1 MSLSLTTVLGVRI
14 VLCHNYYR
22 EAGGED
28 RVFEDESDL
37 LTLRGHK
44 VHQFVRR
51 NTEFSGLQTI
61 AVAAGT
67 VWNRSSASALGDLV
81 REQRADVVHFHNWL
95 PQISQGAFYA
105 ARRAGA
111 AVVRTMHNYRST
123 CAQGVLFRDGAVCE
137 ECVGASVGW
146 PAIAHGCYRGSRMA
160 TIPVVAALAAHRALR
175 TDVRAVDATIVLTE
189 FARSKMI
196 AAGLPADRLHVKP
209 NFVVP
214 DPGPR
219 PGNGGYFIYVGRLDE
234 SKGILTLLDAWQT
247 MQSPPLLK
255 VAGTGPVGKAVEAA
269 AAKNS
274 QIEYLG
280 RVPAAEIADIVGDA
294 SYTIMPTLNYEGFP
308 KVIVESF
315 AVGTPVIASDLGS
328 VGEIIDPKR
337 TGYCFVA
344 GDARSLAQ
352 SVSETLLDVTP
363 NRMRAEVRREY
374 VSRYGIDRNY
384 DRLMDIYAQ
393 AIELRRAG

>member
-1 MSLSLTTVLGVRI
+1 MRI

-37 LTLRGHK
+37 LTLRGHEVK
-44 VHQFVRR
+44 HFVRR
-51 NTEFSGLQTI
+51 NSEFSGLRTI
-61 AVAAGT
+61 TVAAGT
-67 VWNRSSASALGDLV
+67 VWNRSNASAMGDLV
-81 REQRADVVHFHNWL
+81 KEERADVVHFHNWL

-196 AAGLPADRLHVKP
+196 EAGLPADRLHVKP

-214 DPGPR
+214 DPGAR
-219 PGNGGYFIYVGRLDE
+219 PGDGGYVVHIGRLDE
-234 SKGILTLLDAWQT
+234 SKGILTLLDAWR
-247 MQSPPLLK
+247 MMDSPPLLK
-255 VAGTGPVGKAVEAA
+255 IAGTGSLQNAVEAA
-269 AAKNS
+269 AANS
-274 QIEYLG
+274 AHIEFLG
-280 RVPAAEIADIVGDA
+280 RVPAGEVADIVGDA
-294 SYTIMPTLNYEGFP
+294 SFSIIPTLNYEGFP

-315 AVGTPVIASDLGS
+315 AVGTPVIASNLGS
-328 VGEIIDPKR
+328 VGEIIDPHR
-337 TGYCFVA
+337 TGHLFSA
-344 GDARSLAQ
+344 GDARELAQ
-352 SVSETLLDVTP
+352 TVSEASHDENP
-363 NRMRAEVRREY
+363 DRMRREVRHEF
-374 VSRYGIDRNY
+374 VHRYGIDRNY

>member
-1 MSLSLTTVLGVRI
+1 MRV

-37 LTLRGHK
+37 LTLNGHD
-44 VHQFVRR
+44 VIQFVRR

-67 VWNRSSASALGDLV
+67 VWNRSSAAALRDV
-81 REQRADVVHFHNWL
+81 VIEQRADVVHFHNWL

-137 ECVGASVGW
+137 ECVGAAVGL
-146 PAIAHGCYRGSRMA
+146 PAIVHGCYRGSRLA
-160 TIPVVAALAAHRALR
+160 TVPVVAALATHRALR
-175 TDVRAVDATIVLTE
+175 TDSRAVDATIVLTE
-189 FARSKMI
+189 FARAKMI

-214 DPGPR
+214 DPGAR
-219 PGNGGYFIYVGRLDE
+219 PGKGGYFVHIGRLDE
-234 SKGILTLLDAWQT
+234 SKGILTLLDAWRT
-247 MQSPPLLK
+247 MKSPPLLK
-255 VAGTGPVGKAVEAA
+255 IAGTGPAQEAVEAA
-269 AAKNS
+269 AAAS
-274 QIEYLG
+274 PSIEFLG
-280 RVPAAEIADIVGDA
+280 RVPAGDVTGIVGNA
-294 SYTIMPTLNYEGFP
+294 SFSIMPTLNYEGFP

-315 AVGTPVIASDLGS
+315 AVGTPVIASNLGS
-328 VGEIIDPKR
+328 VGEIVDDRR
-337 TGYCFVA
+337 TGLLFPA
-344 GDARSLAQ
+344 GDAQALAQ
-352 SVSETLLDVTP
+352 AVADAARDSDP
-363 NRMRAEVRREY
+363 DRMRREVRREF
-374 VSRYGIDRNY
+374 VNRYGIDRNY
-384 DRLMDIYAQ
+384 DRLMDIYAE